1 MGYNAVYNT
10 RRSIPVKMKKQILL
24 RALLILPMLSF
35 VFGLAFAP
43 VTNAACG
50 DRLLTLPPWYRGL
63 VDQGSC
69 SVKNPDDIGKFVQIL
84 ALNIVEILLH
94 IVAYVAIA
102 FIIVGGFKY
111 ITSAGSP
118 DGNQKGR
125 KTIVNAVIG
134 LLISIAS
141 IGIVNVVV
149 NSATSGGGGSNGQ
162 PQQTQPVNT

>member
-1 MGYNAVYNT
+1 
-10 RRSIPVKMKKQILL
+10 MKKQILL
-24 RALLILPMLSF
+24 RASLILPIFSF
-35 VFGLAFAP
+35 VLGLAFAP

-63 VDQGSC
+63 VEGGDC
-69 SVKNPDDIGKFVQIL
+69 TVKNPDDIGKFAQIL
-84 ALNIVEILLH
+84 ALNIVEIMLH

-111 ITSAGSP
+111 VTSAGSP

-125 KTIVNAVIG
+125 KTILNAVIG

-149 NSATSGGGGSNGQ
+149 NTTTATSTNNNSGGQQQIQNNG
-162 PQQTQPVNT
+162 TST